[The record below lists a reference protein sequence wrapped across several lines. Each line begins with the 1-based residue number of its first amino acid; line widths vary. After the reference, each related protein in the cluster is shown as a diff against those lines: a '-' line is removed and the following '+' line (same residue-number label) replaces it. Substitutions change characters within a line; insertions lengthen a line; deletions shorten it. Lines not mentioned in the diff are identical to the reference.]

1 MVLPNLAFNP
11 QDSNNSI
18 AGFASS
24 GKNLRAVQTIAT
36 VSPFLDK
43 VEFSFSFANEKSLKL
58 K

>member
-1 MVLPNLAFNP
+1 MVLPNLAFKP

-36 VSPFLDK
+36 VSP
-43 VEFSFSFANEKSLKL
+43 SFKNGGIIIQN
-58 K
+58 